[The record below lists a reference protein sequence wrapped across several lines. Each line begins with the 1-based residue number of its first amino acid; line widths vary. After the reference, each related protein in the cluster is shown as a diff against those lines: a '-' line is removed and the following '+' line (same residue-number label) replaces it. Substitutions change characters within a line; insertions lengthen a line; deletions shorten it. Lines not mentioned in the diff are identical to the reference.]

1 MIKYLLDTN
10 IVIYTINNR
19 PQEVREAFKKHQGL
33 MAVSTVTV
41 GELAFGTEKS
51 MQQEK
56 SRADIDGLLARLEIF
71 SFDEKAAAHFG
82 QIRGSRWQGATHDAY
97 FGGTTRID
105 GLSLSFLEFISL
117 DALIKRRSSTT
128 GRLPSARL
136 AASDAEFSVLCLAGF
151 KAFFS
156 SAGCMGR

>member
-51 MQQEK
+51 TQQEK
-56 SRADIDGLLARLEIF
+56 SRADIDGLLARLEIS

-82 QIRGSRWQGATHDAY
+82 QIRGELYGKGKPIGPYDLMIAGHARSQGLILVTNNVRE
-97 FGGTTRID
+97 FGRVP
-105 GLSLSFLEFISL
+105 GLRVENWVE
-117 DALIKRRSSTT
+117 R
-128 GRLPSARL
+128 
-136 AASDAEFSVLCLAGF
+136 
-151 KAFFS
+151 
-156 SAGCMGR
+156 